1 MVNVVIFGI
10 RRERYL
16 LTALLKIRESYE
28 PDGQVHSFP

>member
-1 MVNVVIFGI
+1 MIVIFGI

-16 LTALLKIRESYE
+16 LTVLVKIRESYE

>member
-16 LTALLKIRESYE
+16 LTVLVKIRESYE
-28 PDGQVHSFP
+28 PDGRVHSFP